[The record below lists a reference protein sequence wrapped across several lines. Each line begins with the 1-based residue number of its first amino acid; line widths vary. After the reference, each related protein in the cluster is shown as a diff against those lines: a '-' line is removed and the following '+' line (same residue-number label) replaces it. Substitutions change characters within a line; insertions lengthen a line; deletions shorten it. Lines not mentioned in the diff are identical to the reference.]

1 MNKART
7 GNKVYMPFLRFY
19 NNYMSD
25 FKQRKDKQG
34 SGGDFYATA
43 RKRVSVR
50 FAVFVD
56 NAVK

>member
-1 MNKART
+1 
-7 GNKVYMPFLRFY
+7 
-19 NNYMSD
+19 MSD